1 MEPLPFRKSL
11 RVTPSRPASRE
22 GLFVLASAW
31 RRSASVR
38 PFPQPVDR
46 VKDTRGAVEVTAP
59 SSPDDGPAA
68 A

>member
-1 MEPLPFRKSL
+1 MEPLPFRKHPRLPS
-11 RVTPSRPASRE
+11 SRPADRE

-31 RRSASVR
+31 RRSATIR
-38 PFPQPVDR
+38 PFPRPVDAPGR
-46 VKDTRGAVEVTAP
+46 AKVVDLSRP